1 VGAENSTVL
10 SSPRADT
17 EDLVLKVAL
26 LEDEPAEERRVR
38 EASISRI
45 GELLLGPSSGQ
56 AWLANRLDEAAGQ
69 LREELDARRE
79 GKAEAEFEAL
89 WSSIARV
96 QDLVLGD
103 VGGSSSLATSMSAVA
118 ERLDG

>member
-10 SSPRADT
+10 SSPRANT

-26 LEDEPAEERRVR
+26 LEDEPAEERRVQ

-89 WSSIARV
+89 
-96 QDLVLGD
+96 
-103 VGGSSSLATSMSAVA
+103 
-118 ERLDG
+118 